1 MNAPIQGFNPYPVD
15 AFPPVARNAIQEL
28 QRNVQAPLSLIST
41 AVLALLSATAQAN
54 VKVKLPT
61 GGEPKA
67 PTLYTAA
74 VAEPGERKTTIYRL
88 VFSPLYKRDEI
99 YEARHRAELDA
110 YVVKQSIH
118 TSVMREITR
127 KITQATCEGKPLE
140 ELTAMLKEQ
149 HKIKPVKPQSRR
161 LIYQNASER
170 SIMDALE
177 GDGRSIALLGDE
189 GEFILRSPL
198 FSQNGLLNKAWDGG
212 PVVMDRANGLSLAA
226 RDTRMTVSI
235 MAQSEVLQEFAKKR
249 GKSAR
254 GSGLLA
260 RFLVTWPTS
269 TQGSRFNHADTQ
281 SWEALHAL
289 HGLADELMGDGTLAT
304 SNDQVVYEF
313 DEDACREW
321 FHYINFIESLMQPK
335 GTLAS
340 IPDFASKAGEIT
352 ARIAALLHH
361 FGRCQGKMTRETLLC
376 AMRIMDFYIS
386 EFLRLFSPPHEVP
399 IVQTEAQA
407 LEHYLMRVC
416 WMRGYKLI
424 PSNDV
429 YRNFKIRGDTGSF
442 KSALQLLIHQGKITV
457 QPINGKKLWIFLN
470 EQYFGSLQ
478 RQAL

>member
-1 MNAPIQGFNPYPVD
+1 MNAPIQGFNPYPID

-28 QRNVQAPLSLIST
+28 ERNVQAPLSLIST

-61 GGEPKA
+61 GGEPK
-67 PTLYTAA
+67 PTTLYTLV
-74 VAEPGERKTTIYRL
+74 VAESGERKTTIDRL
-88 VFSPLYKRDEI
+88 LFKHLYKRDELH
-99 YEARHRAELDA
+99 EARYAAELDA
-110 YVVKQSIH
+110 YVVNQSIH
-118 TSVMREITR
+118 ASVTRELTR
-127 KITQATCEGKPLE
+127 KITQATCEGKPVD
-140 ELTAMLKEQ
+140 ELTAKLHEH
-149 HKIKPVKPQSRR
+149 HKLKPVKPQSRR
-161 LIYQNASER
+161 LIFQNASER

-177 GDGRSIALLGDE
+177 GDGKSIALLGDE

-212 PVVMDRANGLSLAA
+212 PVVMDRANGLSLTA

-235 MAQSEVLQEFAKKR
+235 MAQSAVLQEFAQKR

-254 GSGLLA
+254 ASGFYA
-260 RFLVTWPTS
+260 RVLVTWPSS
-269 TQGSRFNHADTQ
+269 TQGRRFNYDVTQ
-281 SWEALHAL
+281 RWEALGTLHA
-289 HGLADELMGDGTLAT
+289 LADELMGDNTITT
-304 SNDQVVYEF
+304 SIEPIIYEF
-313 DEDACREW
+313 DEDATREW
-321 FHYINFIESLMQPK
+321 LDYVNTVEFNIQPT
-335 GTLAS
+335 GALRS

-361 FGRCQGKMTRETLLC
+361 FGRCTGKMTRETLLC
-376 AMRIMDFYIS
+376 AMRVMDFYIS
-386 EFLRLFSPPHEVP
+386 EFLRLFSPQHEVP

-416 WMRGYKLI
+416 WIRGYKLI